1 MNANLND
8 YSTITSTDGSTPYY
22 YSDTS
27 SNTFEGDATWYD
39 SDFQKDK
46 AKIENDTYPLKN
58 DDPFPCDTCPFAN
71 KCEISGKECLAY
83 RSFLE
88 DGKSPKASDIGKELR

>member
-46 AKIENDTYPLKN
+46 AKIENDTYLLKD
-58 DDPFPCDTCPFAN
+58 DDPLPCNSCPFSN
-71 KCEISGKECLAY
+71 KCEISGKECLAF
-83 RSFLE
+83 RSWCE
-88 DGKSPKASDIGKELR
+88 DGKFPKTTDIGRELR